1 MGPVELLKLTSSK
14 EKLLGHVH
22 ILALDKVGVQLNQRN
37 TSFQDKL
44 RMSIKINYEVKERYI
59 REII

>member
-14 EKLLGHVH
+14 EKLLSHVH
-22 ILALDKVGVQLNQRN
+22 ILALDKVRVQLNQRN